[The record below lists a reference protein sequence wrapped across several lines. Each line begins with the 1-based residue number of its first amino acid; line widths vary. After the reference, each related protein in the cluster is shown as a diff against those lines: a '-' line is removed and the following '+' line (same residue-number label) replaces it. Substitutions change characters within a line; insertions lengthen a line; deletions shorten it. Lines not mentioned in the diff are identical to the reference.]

1 MRACESFLRKERR
14 DSAQQRHIQRQAV
27 PSRLRREHSYVYRER
42 SIDDG
47 SHFDPHLDKYPVAT
61 STLRRREQHSQSQT
75 QSQSQN
81 REESSTLKRN
91 KKLGGFEKVKQLFTG
106 SGGGAG
112 GAAGSHGGSGRSSG
126 SNVSSGKKDRMSN
139 GNSSTLSRRDK
150 EKEKEKERERERYMV
165 REEEMRSRYREH
177 HTEEALREPKVSWD
191 KY

>member
-1 MRACESFLRKERR
+1 L
-14 DSAQQRHIQRQAV
+14 QRQAV

-75 QSQSQN
+75 QSQAQKS
-81 REESSTLKRN
+81 EDSSTLKRN

-106 SGGGAG
+106 AG
-112 GAAGSHGGSGRSSG
+112 GSASNGGSGRSSG
-126 SNVSSGKKDRMSN
+126 SNVSSGKKERMSN

-150 EKEKEKERERERYMV
+150 DKEREKEKERERERYMV

-177 HTEEALREPKVSWD
+177 HTSAQETSREPKVRVP
-191 KY
+191 

>member
-14 DSAQQRHIQRQAV
+14 DSAQQQRQLQQQRQTA
-27 PSRLRREHSYVYRER
+27 PARLRREHSYVYRER

-61 STLRRREQHSQSQT
+61 STLRRREQHSQSQ
-75 QSQSQN
+75 SQS
-81 REESSTLKRN
+81 REDSGTLKRN

-106 SGGGAG
+106 TG
-112 GAAGSHGGSGRSSG
+112 GSHGGSGRSSG

-150 EKEKEKERERERYMV
+150 EKDKDKERERYMV

-177 HTEEALREPKVSWD
+177 HSQAEETSREPKVRVP
-191 KY
+191 